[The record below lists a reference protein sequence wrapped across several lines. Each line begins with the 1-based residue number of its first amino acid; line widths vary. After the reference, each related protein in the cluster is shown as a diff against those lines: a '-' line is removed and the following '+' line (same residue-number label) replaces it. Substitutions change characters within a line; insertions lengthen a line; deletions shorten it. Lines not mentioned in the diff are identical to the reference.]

1 MSVLAAQQA
10 DECYLQA
17 GHLVVEPLFPAGTH
31 ISFTQPTQQGQI
43 QPTQ

>member
-17 GHLVVEPLFPAGTH
+17 VVVEPLFPAGTH